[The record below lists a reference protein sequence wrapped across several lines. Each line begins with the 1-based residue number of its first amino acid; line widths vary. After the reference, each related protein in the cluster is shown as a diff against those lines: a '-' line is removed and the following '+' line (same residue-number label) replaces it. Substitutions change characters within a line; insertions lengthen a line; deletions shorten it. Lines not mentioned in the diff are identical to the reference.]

1 MTSKRLSAALVG
13 RIRVHPCVEE
23 VDNPVNLKNL
33 LGKPLWIVGF
43 IGGQPS
49 DSLLITVSQQA

>member
-1 MTSKRLSAALVG
+1 MTSKRLDAALVG

-43 IGGQPS
+43 VGGQLTNN
-49 DSLLITVSQQA
+49 LLITLSQPG